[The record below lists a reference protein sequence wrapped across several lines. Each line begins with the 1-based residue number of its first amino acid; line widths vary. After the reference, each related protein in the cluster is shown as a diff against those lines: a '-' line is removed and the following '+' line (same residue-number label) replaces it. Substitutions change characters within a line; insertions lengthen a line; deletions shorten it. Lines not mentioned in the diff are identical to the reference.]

1 MEIRSS
7 LKRKSILALIVYLCF
22 FLATIGSLTYLAVD
36 SPFRKE
42 LKQYLDVRAEL
53 LSSQVLDP
61 LNRSVGVLQSI
72 VSIAQASENQQEAS
86 RMLRSIF
93 STVDD
98 IVISGGIWPKPF
110 SVDSNIKYS
119 GLFFNRALDG
129 QIDQLHSWNN
139 PEAGGYDSEVWYV
152 SGMEEPSGSVFWSPV
167 YVDSFTQIQMITVT
181 SPYYVNGEFAG
192 VVTVDLSLQSLTA
205 LISRHAERYDLGV
218 SLRDSYGSTITEHN
232 FRLRDGAYVSKYTFG
247 DFDWKLDVVNSRR
260 LVDEDVFDL
269 VMSVEKGIIPFLL
282 FCLMFGYYLLSRYL
296 INPIALIAQ
305 KVEESKEGGI
315 IEIPYRSHD
324 EIRYLIDTFNQKTV
338 YLEAEKV
345 KAQASTKSKSIFLAT
360 LSHEIRTPMNG
371 VLGMAQI
378 LLRGDLKPQ
387 QRKQL
392 KSLYESGEHMMAL
405 LNEMLDFS
413 KFEQGHM
420 ELDYSKFPLE
430 FIIGSV
436 TSVYSSLCHE
446 KGLQFKVYSEVPANR
461 WYFSD
466 KARIR
471 QILFNLLNNA
481 VKFTSRGLV
490 EVFFSE
496 VKLDGQLYLSIR
508 VRDTG
513 IGIEQAAQEKIFRP
527 FEQAESSTTR
537 RFGGTGLG
545 LAIVKQIAELMD
557 GTVSVN
563 SQLDIGTSF
572 QVNLKIDVC
581 DPETH
586 ENNPARHLSYS
597 GLKVLIVEDNRTNTM
612 IIETFMKNKGFE
624 CECVENGDLAIQAV
638 ANGQFDLV
646 LMDNHMPVKD
656 GVEAIQ
662 AIRHLES
669 CQSKVLILGCT
680 ADVFKETREGLMNA
694 GADAIVAKPINEI
707 ELDDALYSHINKL
720 YQYHSK
726 MPKLDFS
733 GATEEMLVK
742 FYIAIENKAL
752 GEALDIIEILENSLA
767 LPDESQLASALKTV
781 KSHLEGG
788 ELPPKSAIDL
798 LTVLLSDY

>member
-7 LKRKSILALIVYLCF
+7 LKRKSMFALIVYLCF

-42 LKQYLDVRAEL
+42 LKQYLDLRAEL

-72 VSIAQASENQQEAS
+72 VSIAQASESQEEAS

-98 IVISGGIWPKPF
+98 VVISGGIWPKPF
-110 SVDSNIKYS
+110 SVDPYVKYK
-119 GLFFNRALDG
+119 GLFFNRATDG
-129 QIDQLHSWNN
+129 NIDQLYSWNN

-152 SGMEEPSGSVFWSPV
+152 SGMEEPSGSIFWSPV

-181 SPYYVNGEFAG
+181 SPYYVNVEFAG
-192 VVTVDLSLQSLTA
+192 VATVDLSLQSLTE
-205 LISRHAERYDLGV
+205 LISLHAERYQLGV
-218 SLRDSYGSTITEHN
+218 SLKDSFGSTITEHN

-247 DFDWKLDVVNSRR
+247 DFNWKLDVVNSHR
-260 LVDEDVFDL
+260 LVDDDVYDL
-269 VMSVEKGIIPFLL
+269 VMSVEKGILPLLL
-282 FCLMFGYYLLSRYL
+282 FCLMFGYYL
-296 INPIALIAQ
+296 IN
-305 KVEESKEGGI
+305 
-315 IEIPYRSHD
+315 
-324 EIRYLIDTFNQKTV
+324 RYLIDTFNQKTV
-338 YLEAEKV
+338 YLEAEKI

-392 KSLYESGEHMMAL
+392 KSLYESGEHMMSL

-420 ELDYSKFPLE
+420 ELDNSKFPLE

-446 KGLQFKVYSEVPANR
+446 KGLQFKVHSEVPANR
-461 WYFSD
+461 WYYSD

-481 VKFTSRGLV
+481 VKFTSRGFV

-513 IGIEQAAQEKIFRP
+513 IGIEKAAQEKIFRP

-545 LAIVKQIAELMD
+545 LAIVKQIAELME

-563 SQLDIGTSF
+563 SKVDIGTSF

-581 DPETH
+581 EPELVEGNH
-586 ENNPARHLSYS
+586 SRHLSYS

-624 CECVENGDLAIQAV
+624 CECVENGELAIQAV
-638 ANGQFDLV
+638 ANGQFDLI

-656 GVEAIQ
+656 GVEAIHS
-662 AIRHLES
+662 IRQLQGP
-669 CQSKVLILGCT
+669 QSQVLILGCT
-680 ADVFKETREGLMNA
+680 ADVFKDTRESLLNA
-694 GADAIVAKPINEI
+694 GADSIVAKPINAG
-707 ELDDALYSHINKL
+707 ELDDALYKHINKL
-720 YQYHSK
+720 YQYHSE
-726 MPKLDFS
+726 MPKLTFS
-733 GATEEMLVK
+733 GSAEELLVK
-742 FYIAIENKAL
+742 LYIAIENKAV
-752 GEALDIIEILENSLA
+752 GETLDIVELLENSLD
-767 LPDESQLASALKTV
+767 LPSDSQLVTTLASV
-781 KSHLEGG
+781 KSHLEEG
-788 ELPPKSAIDL
+788 ELPPKASIDL
-798 LTVLLSDY
+798 LTILLSDF